1 MVTIY
6 DVAKKTGYSITTVS
20 RALNNYSDV
29 SEKTKKVIVKT
40 AEEMGYFPNSFAR
53 SLTMKKSFTLGVIF
67 VEDLG
72 VGMKHPFFSA
82 VIEDFK
88 RRVEKF
94 GYDLIFIN
102 RYIGN
107 EKKSYI
113 DHAYYRGVDG
123 IIVVCSNYD
132 DPEVVK
138 LIESPLPSV
147 VLNVHTDKTNVVY
160 SNNGHACEL
169 VMDHLF
175 SLGHTK
181 IAHIAGA
188 SDTFT
193 GKERV
198 NGYKLALDKYD
209 IPFKDTYIVDGG
221 YFSYEG
227 GYEAMNRLLALDEV
241 PTAVFASGDIMAMG
255 AIKAIKDAGLTVP
268 DDVSIVGFDD
278 IELAKHITPSLTTI
292 RQNTELIGK
301 KAADLLI
308 NQINNKDE
316 DYSAV
321 MLPVELIVRESTQD
335 ITNKE

>member
-29 SEKTKKVIVKT
+29 NEKTKKIIVKT

-72 VGMKHPFFSA
+72 VGIKHPFFSA
-82 VIEDFK
+82 VIEGFK

-102 RYIGN
+102 RYIGK

-123 IIVVCSNYD
+123 VIVVCSNYD

-138 LIESPLPSV
+138 LIESSLPSV
-147 VLNVHTDKTNVVY
+147 VLNVHSDKTNVVY
-160 SNNGHACEL
+160 SNNNHACEL
-169 VMDHLF
+169 VIDHLY
-175 SLGHTK
+175 SLGHRN

-193 GKERV
+193 GKERL
-198 NGYKLALDKYD
+198 NGYKLALDKYG
-209 IPFKDTYIVDGG
+209 IPLNESYIVDGG

-227 GYEAMNRLLALDEV
+227 GYEAMNQLLTLEDV
-241 PTAVFASGDIMAMG
+241 PTAIFAAGDIMALG
-255 AIKAIKDAGLTVP
+255 ALKAIKEAGLSVP
-268 DDVSIVGFDD
+268 EDISIVGFDD
-278 IELAKHITPSLTTI
+278 IDLAQHITPSLTTI
-292 RQNTELIGK
+292 RQNTELMGK
-301 KAADLLI
+301 KAADLLL
-308 NQINNKDE
+308 NQINHKDD

-321 MLPVELIVRESTQD
+321 ILPVELMVRESTA
-335 ITNKE
+335 KLKK